1 MSLNQ
6 QQILQSLAMSQ
17 LMMVAPEL
25 GESYAGKS
33 AGTLGL
39 LTLMLAGQQD
49 RLMANGPRIRAR
61 LEALLAAARPS
72 DTALATEVT
81 AALADDCSGS
91 WAARQD
97 RLMGALEALHAFADA
112 TDPALA
118 AQCRDFLVELAES
131 EQMEVPVLPG

>member
-49 RLMANGPRIRAR
+49 RLMANGPRLRAR
-61 LEALLAAARPS
+61 LEALLAAARPA
-72 DTALATEVT
+72 DAALAAELA
-81 AALADDCSGS
+81 AALADDCGGS

-112 TDPALA
+112 ADPALA